1 MNSPAIRRR
10 TVISGTAWAT
20 PAVISAHR
28 LPASAAS
35 TPHPAA
41 SAEYGLFVTTGMT
54 TQINP
59 ENRNP
64 KTKNYVGYDQTDD
77 PSTGNYPTTPS
88 KYFAAVK
95 SGSSPQTDTHWD
107 DSDTCYTNG
116 AYVHTNEGLFTYF
129 HNSEGSLTPVTNISS
144 GADGSY
150 ASSSGF
156 WWSVPTTSPQTGT
169 GYIPG
174 STATLNRGATFV
186 TDIEVIVPQKAQN
199 AANHIKVNRDDWTK
213 ELSGRLVTVTG
224 NATYLN
230 SQSVAGNWSVTA
242 PTTTTLPD
250 GSLKVTG
257 TLTYTTTASSTVTQA
272 KSKYYGQTLIMPA
285 TFRMIANDG
294 WSSFSLRSYV
304 QSATITYTGQPS
316 SSPSSTTL
324 TNQLL
329 TTSKVVNKVC

>member
-1 MNSPAIRRR
+1 MSSPAIRRR
-10 TVISGTAWAT
+10 TVISGAAWAT

-35 TPHPAA
+35 TLPTA
-41 SAEYGLFVTTGMT
+41 SAEYGLFVTTGMST
-54 TQINP
+54 ELEST
-59 ENRNP
+59 
-64 KTKNYVGYDQTDD
+64 NYVGYDQTNN

-88 KYFAAVK
+88 EYFTAVK
-95 SGSSPQTDTHWD
+95 SGSSPQSDIHWS
-107 DSDTCYTNG
+107 DSGTCYTN
-116 AYVHTNEGLFTYF
+116 AAYF

-144 GADGSY
+144 GTDGSY
-150 ASSSGF
+150 ATSSGF

-174 STATLNRGATFV
+174 STATLNSGATFV
-186 TDIEVIVPQKAQN
+186 TDIEVIVPQQARY
-199 AANHIKVNRDDWTK
+199 AAEHIRVNQQYYWDK

-224 NATYLN
+224 RAPYLN
-230 SQSVAGNWSVTA
+230 SQNVAGNWSVTA

-257 TLTYTTTASSTVTQA
+257 TLTYTTTASSTVKQSKT
-272 KSKYYGQTLIMPA
+272 KYYGQTLIMPA
-285 TFRMIANDG
+285 TFRMISNQG
-294 WSSFSLRSYV
+294 WSSFSLTSYV

-329 TTSKVVNKVC
+329 TTSKVVNKRC

>member
-1 MNSPAIRRR
+1 MSDMTKPTILLPATTRRPPANTSLQSSPVAALKLTPI
-10 TVISGTAWAT
+10 GTILTRAT
-20 PAVISAHR
+20 PMA
-28 LPASAAS
+28 
-35 TPHPAA
+35 
-41 SAEYGLFVTTGMT
+41 
-54 TQINP
+54 
-59 ENRNP
+59 
-64 KTKNYVGYDQTDD
+64 
-77 PSTGNYPTTPS
+77 PT
-88 KYFAAVK
+88 
-95 SGSSPQTDTHWD
+95 
-107 DSDTCYTNG
+107 C
-116 AYVHTNEGLFTYF
+116 
-129 HNSEGSLTPVTNISS
+129 TPVTNISS

>member
-1 MNSPAIRRR
+1 MGDAGCHLRTPTASFRSVHPPPRSLRRIWSVCHYR
-10 TVISGTAWAT
+10 HDHSDQSGK
-20 PAVISAHR
+20 SQ
-28 LPASAAS
+28 S
-35 TPHPAA
+35 
-41 SAEYGLFVTTGMT
+41 EDD
-54 TQINP
+54 
-59 ENRNP
+59 
-64 KTKNYVGYDQTDD
+64 VGYDQTDD

-116 AYVHTNEGLFTYF
+116 AYVHTSEGLFTYF

>member
-95 SGSSPQTDTHWD
+95 SGSSPQTDTH
-107 DSDTCYTNG
+107 
-116 AYVHTNEGLFTYF
+116 
-129 HNSEGSLTPVTNISS
+129 
-144 GADGSY
+144 
-150 ASSSGF
+150 
-156 WWSVPTTSPQTGT
+156 
-169 GYIPG
+169 
-174 STATLNRGATFV
+174 
-186 TDIEVIVPQKAQN
+186 
-199 AANHIKVNRDDWTK
+199 
-213 ELSGRLVTVTG
+213 
-224 NATYLN
+224 
-230 SQSVAGNWSVTA
+230 
-242 PTTTTLPD
+242 
-250 GSLKVTG
+250 
-257 TLTYTTTASSTVTQA
+257 
-272 KSKYYGQTLIMPA
+272 
-285 TFRMIANDG
+285 
-294 WSSFSLRSYV
+294 
-304 QSATITYTGQPS
+304 
-316 SSPSSTTL
+316 
-324 TNQLL
+324 
-329 TTSKVVNKVC
+329 